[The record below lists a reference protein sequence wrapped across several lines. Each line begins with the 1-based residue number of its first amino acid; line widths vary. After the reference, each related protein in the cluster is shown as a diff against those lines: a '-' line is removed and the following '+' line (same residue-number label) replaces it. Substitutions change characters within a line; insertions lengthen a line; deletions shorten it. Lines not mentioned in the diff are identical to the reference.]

1 MTPKQAE
8 SMRLALAGS
17 YDADHDV
24 AAAAC
29 LQAADD
35 LELVT
40 EAIHNG
46 VADHLVSSMLLALA
60 GRLRGAAQL
69 AGAIKLACDEDDDTA
84 RGVRQ

>member
-8 SMRLALAGS
+8 AMRLALAGS
-17 YDADHDV
+17 YDADHDA

-29 LQAADD
+29 LQAADE

-46 VADHLVSSMLLALA
+46 VADRLVSSTLLALA
-60 GRLRGAAQL
+60 ARLRGAAQL
-69 AGAIKLACDEDDDTA
+69 AGVIELACDEDNTA
-84 RGVRQ
+84 REARQ